1 MKIRDGIKTES
12 IATLYWIYENA
23 NLYVDME
30 KTKKV
35 GFICFSK
42 EVEN

>member
-1 MKIRDGIKTES
+1 MKRES
-12 IATLYWIYENA
+12 IETLYWIYDNA
-23 NLYVDME
+23 NLYVDMD

-35 GFICFSK
+35 DFICFSK